1 MKIIVFFGTV
11 FSIILL
17 KDINKTKLNEI
28 RIIYEFINSLI
39 YYLIRYM
46 RINLEWKDLHKV
58 KFNSFL
64 ILLLM

>member
-28 RIIYEFINSLI
+28 RIRYEFINSLM

-46 RINLEWKDLHKV
+46 RINLE
-58 KFNSFL
+58 
-64 ILLLM
+64 